1 MENINPAKEKIVKLI
16 NLINNGE
23 HSKASYLSSQLLT
36 ENKRSYILHNL
47 QGVINLH
54 MSKYDEAILNFLES
68 MKLNKNFFDP
78 YNNLGQAYFK
88 QGKLDLAVKSYKN
101 ALIINKRSY
110 ISYTNIAKI
119 YYLKKEFSNSFEY
132 LNKSL
137 AIEPGFIESLNLL
150 REFLVLRLQFS
161 QTNKNLYKPIIY
173 LINKQQLVQ
182 PKYIAHSVANLLKK
196 DNDLIELFDRSLK
209 DNHGSHLIEDLSK
222 LSNIS
227 LLNDFIRICTVPDID
242 IENYFKFIRYKILFY
257 EFNKM
262 EYQKVK
268 PFIISLSIQCLLN
281 EYIYEE
287 DENEVDIINALEKKI
302 CENINDEK
310 YYIEIDVMKLSLY
323 RSLDKYSWIDKVL
336 SRGINKEIEN
346 IIKEFFQEKELK
358 NKIKSFGILNNRIS
372 ELVKNQYEENPYP
385 RWFKPTL
392 LKKGVS
398 TNEFVKN
405 LGLNISDNYEETDSP
420 EILIAGC
427 GTGQHAINTASRI
440 SNSKVTAFDLS
451 YNSVS
456 YGLRK
461 SIEYK
466 IDNINFMQGDILD
479 VKNINKEFDIIEC
492 VGVLHHMENPKV
504 GLREITNVL
513 KKNGLIKIGLYSS
526 LARRNI
532 TKFRNQ
538 YLNCEDYVDIK
549 TLKSLRRVII
559 SSSDNYTK
567 NFTKYL
573 DFYSSS
579 EIRDM
584 LFNVQEHTFNI
595 RQIEELLDEMGLMFC
610 GFTGFGNASDKSD
623 GKFDKFN
630 LINWDKLETENP
642 DMFIGMYQL
651 WCQKTKSF

>member
-1 MENINPAKEKIVKLI
+1 MENVNPAKEKIVKLI
-16 NLINNGE
+16 DLINKAE
-23 HSKASYLSSQLLT
+23 YSKASYLSSQLLI

-47 QGVINLH
+47 QGIVNLH
-54 MSKYDEAILNFLES
+54 IAKYDEAILSFLEAI
-68 MKLNKNFFDP
+68 KLDKNFFDP

-88 QGKLDLAVKSYKN
+88 KGKLDLAVESYKN
-101 ALIINKRSY
+101 ALIINKKSH
-110 ISYTNIAKI
+110 ISYTNLAKI
-119 YYLKKEFSNSFEY
+119 YYLKKEFSNSFEC

-137 AIEPGFIESLNLL
+137 AIEPRFIESLNLL
-150 REFLVLRLQFS
+150 REFLVLRLEFS
-161 QTNKNLYKPIIY
+161 QSNKNLYEPIIY
-173 LINKQQLVQ
+173 LIDKQLLVQ
-182 PKYIAHSVANLLKK
+182 PKYIAHSVVNLLKK
-196 DNDLIELFDRSLK
+196 DKDLIDIFDGNLK
-209 DNHGSHLIEDLSK
+209 DSHGAQLIEDLSK

-227 LLNDFIRICTVPDID
+227 LLNNFIRICTIPDID

-257 EFNKM
+257 DFKKI
-262 EYQKVK
+262 EYLKVK

-287 DENEVDIINALEKKI
+287 DENEVDIINALEEKI

-310 YYIEIDVMKLSLY
+310 YYLEIDIMKLSLY
-323 RSLDKYSWIDKVL
+323 RNLEKYSWIDKIL
-336 SRGINKEIEN
+336 SRGINKEFES
-346 IIKEFFQEKELK
+346 IIKEFFKEKELK
-358 NKIKSFGILNNRIS
+358 NNIKSFGISNNKIS

-392 LKKGVS
+392 LKKRVS
-398 TNEFVKN
+398 INEFVSN
-405 LGLNISDNYEETDSP
+405 LGLHINDKYEKTESP

-492 VGVLHHMENPKV
+492 VGVLHHMENPRD

-538 YLNCEDYVDIK
+538 YLKSDDYVDIK
-549 TLKSLRRVII
+549 TLKSLRRAII
-559 SSSDNYTK
+559 NSSDEYTK

-595 RQIEELLDEMGLMFC
+595 SEIEELLNEMGLKFC
-610 GFTGFGNASDKSD
+610 GFTGFGSASNKSD
-623 GKFDKFN
+623 YKFDKFN
-630 LINWDKLETENP
+630 LINWDKIEKENP

-651 WCQKTKSF
+651 WCQKT